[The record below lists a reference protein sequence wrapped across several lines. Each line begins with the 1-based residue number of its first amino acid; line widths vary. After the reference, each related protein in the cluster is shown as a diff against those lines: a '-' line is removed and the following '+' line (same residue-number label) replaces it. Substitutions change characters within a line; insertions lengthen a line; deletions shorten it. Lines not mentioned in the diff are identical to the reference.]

1 MRTKRPTSS
10 LSGIKS
16 IHSAGIRAIPKVQRS
31 GYLDLYTLG
40 REKDRLEGEISAL
53 DKRKSAAAKQL
64 NNVVKRVVQ
73 LQKETSEA
81 GHAKNKKNIYSP
93 RVKSLKTMG
102 IKY

>member
-53 DKRKSAAAKQL
+53 DKRKNAAANQL
-64 NNVVKRVVQ
+64 KNVVKRVIR

-81 GHAKNKKNIYSP
+81 GHAKNKKDVYSP
-93 RVKSLKTMG
+93 RAKSLKTMD
-102 IKY
+102 INY